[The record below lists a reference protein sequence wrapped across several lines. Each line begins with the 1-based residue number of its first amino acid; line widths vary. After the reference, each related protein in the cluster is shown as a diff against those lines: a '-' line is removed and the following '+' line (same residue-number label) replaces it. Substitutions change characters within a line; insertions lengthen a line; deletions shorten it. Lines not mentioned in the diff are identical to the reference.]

1 MLKQNF
7 GFYCCPVSHKL
18 HWYNLKVGLRGG
30 GEAAGTDETN
40 GLDIISGKMIKDKSI
55 NVFVFRENSLNSDK

>member
-1 MLKQNF
+1 MIQ
-7 GFYCCPVSHKL
+7 
-18 HWYNLKVGLRGG
+18 LKVGLRGG